1 MSEPL
6 SRAPSR
12 GTRSL
17 QRTIV
22 SAGVLAAIVVLA
34 GISFAAWRAARGYLA
49 RDADARLADVAQRS
63 AALVGLYL
71 RERRAELELVASGPS
86 MAAAAEAASL
96 EAARRGLTRQA
107 PAQLERAFAATRS
120 LDMDPDIDRFL
131 RALEQRSDF
140 AGFVLTDAHG
150 FVVASSRP
158 PARFG
163 NADEEWWQRAYR
175 VGTYLGLPTR
185 DGSVTTIR
193 MATAVTSPTGGRRVG
208 ALSSAFRLERL
219 AHLVASSSA
228 SLYAEVQVVDGGGRL
243 LVGRDSTMLLRPLP
257 EADRVPRADTVSHA
271 TVERPGLED
280 QRLATARAWPVAWWA
295 VVRQPVSVAY
305 RSVDELGRLLLLA
318 AVLLLVVSVAAL
330 GTLGAWLNRRITQP
344 VQRMAGA
351 AGAVAKGD
359 LSREVYGAEGTGEVL
374 DLGRALGT
382 MLDALRR
389 LVGAIRAASEE
400 AAAMAAE
407 ISASTEEMSAT
418 GQEMAG
424 TTQDLSHRAQQ
435 QAAVVKA
442 AASDATRIR
451 AIAGRLAESAR
462 DAAERNRAL
471 LALAEEHRAKLEEST
486 TALASLATAA
496 ERGAA
501 EAAALATA
509 STQIGRFVTQ
519 TKQIATQTNMLALNA
534 AIEAARAGEDGRG
547 FGVVSDEVRK
557 LALQVAQAAVTTEGT
572 VKEVL
577 KRVAATHETM
587 DRLSA
592 AGATARAAARTVSE
606 GLAAVGASAR
616 ESDRWTQEISGAAAE
631 SEALVAEIAHRL
643 EELAVSTESFA
654 ASAQE
659 IAAAS
664 EEQSA
669 ATEEIA
675 SSAHALAAAADK
687 LTAAVQSF
695 RLQRG

>member
-6 SRAPSR
+6 PRAPSR
-12 GTRSL
+12 RTRSL
-17 QRTIV
+17 QRTLV
-22 SAGVLAAIVVLA
+22 SAGILAAIVVLA
-34 GISFAAWRAARGYLA
+34 GVSFAAWRAARGYLA

-71 RERRAELELVASGPS
+71 RERRAELELIASGPS
-86 MAAAAEAASL
+86 LASAAEAADI
-96 EAARRGLTRQA
+96 EVERRGLTGRA

-120 LDMDPDIDRFL
+120 LELDPDIDRYL
-131 RALEQRSDF
+131 RSLETRSDF
-140 AGFVLTDAHG
+140 TGFVLADAHG
-150 FVVASSRP
+150 FTVAASRP

-163 NADEEWWQRAYR
+163 HADEEWWQSASRA
-175 VGTYLGLPTR
+175 GAYLGLPER
-185 DGSVTTIR
+185 DGGVTTIR
-193 MATAVTSPTGGRRVG
+193 MAAAVTSPGGRRAGV
-208 ALSSAFRLERL
+208 LSASFRLERL

-228 SLYAEVQVVDGGGRL
+228 SLYADVQVVDGGGRL
-243 LVGRDSTMLLRPLP
+243 LAGRDSSGLLRPLP
-257 EADRVPRADTVSHA
+257 DADRVPRADTVAHA
-271 TVERPGLED
+271 TVQHPGQEAR
-280 QRLATARAWPVAWWA
+280 RLATARAWPVAWWT
-295 VVRQPVSVAY
+295 VVRQPLSVSY
-305 RSVDELGRLLLLA
+305 RSVDELGRLLLVA
-318 AVLLLVVSVAAL
+318 AILLLVVSVAAL
-330 GTLGAWLNRRITQP
+330 GTFGAWLNRRVTLP
-344 VQRMAGA
+344 VQQMAGA
-351 AGAVAKGD
+351 AGAVAEGD
-359 LSREVYGAEGTGEVL
+359 LSREVSTAEGTGEVL
-374 DLGRALGT
+374 DLGRALAA
-382 MLDALRR
+382 MLGALRR
-389 LVGAIRAASEE
+389 LVGAIRAASDE

-424 TTQDLSHRAQQ
+424 TTQDLSQRAQQ

-471 LALAEEHRAKLEEST
+471 LALADEHRAKLDAST
-486 TALASLATAA
+486 AALESLATAA

-501 EAAALATA
+501 EAAALAAA

-572 VKEVL
+572 VKDVL

-631 SEALVAEIAHRL
+631 SEALVSEIARRL
-643 EELAVSTESFA
+643 EELAASTEAFA
-654 ASAQE
+654 ASAEE

-664 EEQSA
+664 QEQSA

-695 RLQRG
+695 RLQRS

>member
-1 MSEPL
+1 L
-6 SRAPSR
+6 
-12 GTRSL
+12 
-17 QRTIV
+17 
-22 SAGVLAAIVVLA
+22 AGALAAIVVLGA
-34 GISFAAWRAARGYLA
+34 VSFAAWRAARGYLA

-71 RERRAELELVASGPS
+71 RERRGELELVASGPS
-86 MAAAAEAASL
+86 IAAAAEAGDL
-96 EAARRGLTRQA
+96 EATRRGLTGRT
-107 PAQLERAFAATRS
+107 PAELERAFAATRS
-120 LDMDPDIDRFL
+120 LAVDPDVDRHL
-131 RALEQRSDF
+131 RALEERSDF
-140 AGFVLTDAHG
+140 AGFVVTDAHG
-150 FVVASSRP
+150 FTVAASRP
-158 PARFG
+158 PARFD
-163 NADEEWWQRAYR
+163 NADEEWWQRALR
-175 VGTYLGLPTR
+175 AGTYLGLPVR
-185 DGSVTTIR
+185 DGGIITIR
-193 MATAVTSPTGGRRVG
+193 MATAVTSATNGKRVG
-208 ALSSAFRLERL
+208 VLSAAFRLERL

-228 SLYAEVQVVDGGGRL
+228 SLYADVQVVDGAGRL
-243 LVGRDSTMLLRPLP
+243 LVGRDSTLLLRPLP

-271 TVERPGLED
+271 TLERSGRED
-280 QRLATARAWPVAWWA
+280 QRLATARAWPVEWWA
-295 VVRQPVSVAY
+295 VVRQPMSVAY
-305 RSVDELGRLLLLA
+305 RSVDDLGRLLLLA
-318 AVLLLVVSVAAL
+318 ALLLLVVSVAAL
-330 GTLGAWLNRRITQP
+330 AGFGAWLNRRVTQP
-344 VQRMAGA
+344 VRRMAGA
-351 AGAVAKGD
+351 AGAVAEGD
-359 LSREVYGAEGTGEVL
+359 LSREVSGAEGAGEVL
-374 DLGRALGT
+374 DLGRALGA

-389 LVGAIRAASEE
+389 LVGAIRAASDD
-400 AAAMAAE
+400 AAALAAE

-424 TTQDLSHRAQQ
+424 TTQDLSQRAQH
-435 QAAVVKA
+435 QAAVVKDA
-442 AASDATRIR
+442 ATDAGRIR

-462 DAAERNRAL
+462 DAADRNRAL
-471 LALAEEHRAKLEEST
+471 LALAEEQRVKLDEST
-486 TALASLATAA
+486 AALESLATAV

-501 EAAALATA
+501 EAAALAAA

-572 VKEVL
+572 VKDVL

-631 SEALVAEIAHRL
+631 SETLVAGIARRL
-643 EELAVSTESFA
+643 EELAASTESFA
-654 ASAQE
+654 ASAEE
-659 IAAAS
+659 IASAS
-664 EEQSA
+664 QEQSA

-675 SSAHALAAAADK
+675 SSAHALATAADK
-687 LTAAVQSF
+687 LTAAVQTF